1 MNQLNNHLNRNN
13 SELQNTDQ
21 TDNPVS
27 DHDQK
32 LNLETFKNHSDWD
45 MTPAE
50 LYGCLCHKRER

>member
-1 MNQLNNHLNRNN
+1 MNQLYIHLNRNN
-13 SELQNTDQ
+13 SELQNADK

-27 DHDQK
+27 DRDQK
-32 LNLETFKNHSDWD
+32 LSLETFHSDWN